1 MKALR
6 PDPGIRLKLIGTAAA
21 VCAAALVM
29 AGCESAPAE
38 ARSAA
43 AATAAASAATAG
55 ASAAATP
62 ANGAGTAAPAQSN
75 ADDHI
80 IWNPVG
86 QWSGHG
92 SLQTES
98 FPGDTGSFRIR
109 WKADND
115 RANGK
120 GHFALTIHSAISGRP
135 LEVAVEDGPAGE
147 GTAYV
152 QEDPRIFF
160 AVVDAAD
167 LDWSFTIEEA
177 LTR

>member
-1 MKALR
+1 VRA
-6 PDPGIRLKLIGTAAA
+6 KLIGTAA
-21 VCAAALVM
+21 VLCAAAVLTS
-29 AGCESAPAE
+29 ACESPPAE

-43 AATAAASAATAG
+43 AARAAAIATTHG
-55 ASAAATP
+55 TSAAAP
-62 ANGAGTAAPAQSN
+62 AAGAGNAASTPSN
-75 ADDHI
+75 EDERI

-86 QWSGHG
+86 EWSGHG

-109 WKADND
+109 WKANND